1 MVVCSIF
8 SSFTEAENYIFVLVV
23 SIMLLLT
30 SQDAG
35 MRISLLGT
43 KRLYR

>member
-30 SQDAG
+30 SRDAG